1 MAFIKFKELTQHFYF
16 FREIPEQSVP
26 SYIRDYIHKDE
37 TILRIYKTYRDHG
50 VFTNKKIVL
59 FDQRGTGNVK
69 EITCIPYKSIS
80 TLSIK
85 FRKKTTDLFINL
97 NSGYPF
103 RLKFIKLSPQDKKNL
118 RILYNDIEYELHQ
131 I

>member
-1 MAFIKFKELTQHFYF
+1 MAFIKFKELTQYFYF
-16 FREIPEQSVP
+16 FREVSNNNLPQYIKD
-26 SYIRDYIHKDE
+26 YIREDE
-37 TILRIYKTYRDHG
+37 AILRVYKTYRDHG
-50 VFTNKKIVL
+50 VFTTKKIIL

-97 NSGYPF
+97 NSGYPL
-103 RLKFIKLSPQDKKNL
+103 RLKFIKLSPQDKQNL
-118 RILYNDIEYELHQ
+118 RILYNSIEPKIH
-131 I
+131 